1 MGFCVQKSDF
11 YIDDIIIY
19 VDIYKYTTQCM
30 SAYNI
35 LYGLSVIV
43 ILV

>member
-11 YIDDIIIY
+11 YIDVIIIY
-19 VDIYKYTTQCM
+19 IDIYKCTTQCM
-30 SAYNI
+30 PAYNI
-35 LYGLSVIV
+35 LYGLSLIV

>member
-19 VDIYKYTTQCM
+19 IYIYTIQYM

-35 LYGLSVIV
+35 LYRLSLIV